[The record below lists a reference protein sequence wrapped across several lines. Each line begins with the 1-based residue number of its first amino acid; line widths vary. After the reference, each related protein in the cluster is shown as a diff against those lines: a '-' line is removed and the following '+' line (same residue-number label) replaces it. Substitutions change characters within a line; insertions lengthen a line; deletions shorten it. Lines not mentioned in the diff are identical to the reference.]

1 MHLFSENSIFLSP
14 PFEQDG
20 RWLFLFGDRA
30 TYKFKTFETLGD
42 AKSEIRAIKCALSL
56 GAGYINSRIYNIET
70 EQAKKITDLSSYRQ
84 VVTQAL

>member
-20 RWLFLFGDRA
+20 KWLFLYGDTD
-30 TYKFKTFETLGD
+30 TYKFRAFETLGD
-42 AKSEIRAIKCALSL
+42 AESEIRAIKCALSL

-70 EQAKKITDLSSYRQ
+70 EQAKKITDLSSYCQ
-84 VVTQAL
+84 VVTRAL